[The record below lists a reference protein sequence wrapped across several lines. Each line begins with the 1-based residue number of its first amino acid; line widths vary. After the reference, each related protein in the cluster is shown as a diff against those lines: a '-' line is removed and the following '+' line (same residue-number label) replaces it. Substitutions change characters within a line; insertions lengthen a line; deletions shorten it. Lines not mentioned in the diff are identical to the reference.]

1 MANYN
6 YLGLAPF
13 LRGSITGENL
23 NGAAQTLMQLAEKD
37 HYDTNLWMNLS
48 TAMLC
53 LGQREVGLQIQAKT
67 LELGRI
73 YQLPS
78 GADPV
83 LRLLVLMVPGDLSA
97 NTPLDC
103 LLEIGSI
110 SLTHCFVTPAHP
122 LPEALPEHDAVFVAI
137 SESDHHRQMLMLLE
151 AALAN
156 WHKPVINLPAKIPLT
171 GRTVAG
177 QLLQDIPGLYIP
189 STERVSRPVLQG
201 LALGAPMPQALSL
214 PVIIRPIDSHAG
226 RGLAKVE
233 TAADIAA
240 YLQTNQEPEFFVS
253 RFVNY
258 AGGDGNF
265 RKFRIVSVDGEPF
278 IAHMAVSSNWMVHYT
293 NAGMYEDGAK
303 REEEANFMSNFS
315 QFAQR
320 HRSSLNEIVRR
331 TQLDYLCID
340 CAELQDGQLM
350 IFEIGNAMV
359 VHGMD
364 PEPQFSYKK
373 PHIQAIQ
380 QAFINLLLKK
390 TQHGQ
395 PA

>member
-1 MANYN
+1 MTQYN

-13 LRGSITGENL
+13 LRASITEGDL
-23 NGAAQTLMQLAEKD
+23 SDAAQVLMRLAEND
-37 HYDTNLWMNLS
+37 HYDPHVWMNLS

-53 LGQREVGLQIQAKT
+53 LGQRELGLQIQAKA
-67 LELGRI
+67 LELSNI
-73 YQLPS
+73 YPLPS
-78 GADPV
+78 SANPDI
-83 LRLLVLMVPGDLSA
+83 RLLVLMASGDLSA
-97 NTPLDC
+97 NTPLEC
-103 LLEIGSI
+103 LLETGEV
-110 SLTHCFVTPAHP
+110 SLTCCYVTPTQP
-122 LPEALPEHDAVFVAI
+122 LPAAIPEYDGVFVAI
-137 SESDHHRQMLMLLE
+137 SESDHHHGLL
-151 AALAN
+151 AALESALET
-156 WHKPVINLPAKIPLT
+156 WGKPVINYPGGIPLT
-171 GRTVAG
+171 GRQAASE
-177 QLLQDIPGLYIP
+177 LLQGIPGLTMPI
-189 STERVSRPVLQG
+189 TIRLSRRELQDV
-201 LALGAPMPQALSL
+201 ASETVMSQDATL
-214 PVIIRPIDSHAG
+214 PAIIRPIDSHAG

-265 RKFRIVSVDGEPF
+265 RKFRIVLVDGEPF

-293 NAGMYEDGAK
+293 NAGMYEDAAK

-315 QFAQR
+315 QFSQR
-320 HRSSLNEIVRR
+320 HRSSLNEIYRR

-390 TQHGQ
+390 THHGQ
-395 PA
+395 SA

>member
-78 GADPV
+78 GANPV

-103 LLEIGSI
+103 LLENGSI

-122 LPEALPEHDAVFVAI
+122 LPEAVPEHDAVFVAI
-137 SESDHHRQMLMLLE
+137 SESDHHRQMLLLLE

-156 WHKPVINLPAKIPLT
+156 WPKPVINLPAKIPLT

-189 STERVSRPVLQG
+189 STERVSRPVLQN
-201 LALGAPMPQALSL
+201 LALGAPVPQGLSL
-214 PVIIRPIDSHAG
+214 PVIVRPIDSHAG

-265 RKFRIVSVDGEPF
+265 RKFRIVLVDGEPF

-293 NAGMYEDGAK
+293 NAGMYEDAAK

-315 QFAQR
+315 QFSQR
-320 HRSSLNEIVRR
+320 HRSSLNEIYRR

-390 TQHGQ
+390 THHGQ
-395 PA
+395 SA